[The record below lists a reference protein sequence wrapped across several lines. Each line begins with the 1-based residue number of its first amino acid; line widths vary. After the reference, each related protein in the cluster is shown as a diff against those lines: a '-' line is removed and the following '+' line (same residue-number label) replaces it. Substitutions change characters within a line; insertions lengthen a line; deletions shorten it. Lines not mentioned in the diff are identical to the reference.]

1 LNQLSDVDVQRRGSG
16 DAGCAVEVRNIHHR
30 YGPHV
35 ALDDVSL
42 EVRQGEFVTLL
53 GQSGSGKTTLLRIIA
68 GLTRPTSGAVSIAGR
83 DVTALA
89 AQHRGVGFV
98 FQNYAL
104 FPHLNVF
111 ENIAYPLRIRRI
123 RGQEL
128 EGRVHAALAR
138 IHLPTVGQRYPSEL
152 SGGQQQRVAVARA
165 LVYEPSVLLMD
176 EPLGALDRKLRRHM
190 QLELRQLHEDLR
202 ITCIYVTHDQE
213 EALTMSDRVV
223 VMHDGRILQVGEPAD
238 VYRRPASGFVAD
250 FVGSTNMLDGTIISA
265 GTDGLVLQ
273 SNQGTMLK
281 LPPRA
286 GVASG
291 SRVRLAVRP
300 EQIALDAD
308 DSRDVHLEAMVK
320 SVVFVGNVVDVTCSL
335 PSGEELVAQYGD
347 GSNACPAV
355 GQRVRLG
362 WRSDAVNFFSVPDD
376 VGETNG
382 GRTGHGWQLS

>member
-1 LNQLSDVDVQRRGSG
+1 MLNQLFTADVHPQHSAGSG
-16 DAGCAVEVRNIHHR
+16 PDAGCAVQVRNIHHR
-30 YGPHV
+30 YGHLV
-35 ALDDVSL
+35 VLDDVSL
-42 EVRQGEFVTLL
+42 EVKRGEFVTLL

-68 GLTRPTSGAVSIAGR
+68 GLTRPISGAVSIAGR
-83 DVTALA
+83 DVTAMA

-128 EGRVHAALAR
+128 ERRVHAALAR
-138 IHLPTVGQRYPSEL
+138 IHLPDVGQRYPSEL

-165 LVYEPSVLLMD
+165 LIYEPSVLLMD

-190 QLELRQLHEDLR
+190 QLELRQLHEDLG

-223 VMHDGRILQVGEPAD
+223 VMHDGRILQVGEPAE

-250 FVGSTNMLDGTIISA
+250 FVGSTNLLDGTITAA
-265 GTDGLVLQ
+265 GPDGLVLQ
-273 SNQGTMLK
+273 SNQGTELK
-281 LPPRA
+281 LPPKSGIA
-286 GVASG
+286 AG

-300 EQIALDAD
+300 EQIELDAND
-308 DSRDVHLEAMVK
+308 NRDVHLEAVVK
-320 SVVFVGNVVDVTCSL
+320 SVVFVGNVVDVTCTL
-335 PSGEELVAQYGD
+335 PSGEELVAQYGG
-347 GSNACPAV
+347 GSNAWPAV
-355 GQRVRLG
+355 GQRVRLD
-362 WRSDAVNFFSVPDD
+362 WRSDAMNLFFEPDD
-376 VGETNG
+376 AASRNTC
-382 GRTGHGWQLS
+382 

>member
-1 LNQLSDVDVQRRGSG
+1 LSDEQPERPADVGS
-16 DAGCAVEVRNIHHR
+16 AVEVRNIRHR

-42 EVRQGEFVTLL
+42 EVKRSEFVTLL

-104 FPHLNVF
+104 FPHLTVF

-128 EGRVHAALAR
+128 ERRVQAALAR
-138 IHLPTVGQRYPSEL
+138 IHLPAVGQRYPSEL

-165 LVYEPSVLLMD
+165 LIYEPAVLLMD

-190 QLELRQLHEDLR
+190 QLELRQLHEDLG

-250 FVGSTNMLDGTIISA
+250 FVGSTNMLDGTITAA
-265 GTDGLVLQ
+265 GADGLVVQ
-273 SNQGTMLK
+273 INQGTVLR

-286 GVASG
+286 GVVSG

-300 EQIALDAD
+300 EQIVLDAD
-308 DSRDVHLEAMVK
+308 DSEDVHLEAMVK
-320 SVVFVGNVVDVTCSL
+320 SIVFVGNVVDVTCTL
-335 PSGEELVAQYGD
+335 PSGEELVAQYGG
-347 GSNACPAV
+347 GSNVWPAV

-362 WRSDAVNFFSVPDD
+362 WRSDAMNFFSAPDD
-376 VGETNG
+376 AHETNR
-382 GRTGHGWQLS
+382 GRTGHAW